1 MLTRKAALIR
11 MYIIDDKFSYTIM
24 LQWII
29 LQSNNSDT
37 VIIVMT
43 IKIHMIPWQGNWWHR
58 KEMKRRMSIKV
69 HHLRLHQDNH

>member
-11 MYIIDDKFSYTIM
+11 MYIIDDKFSYTIT

-43 IKIHMIPWQGNWWHR
+43 IKIHMIPWQGN
-58 KEMKRRMSIKV
+58 
-69 HHLRLHQDNH
+69 